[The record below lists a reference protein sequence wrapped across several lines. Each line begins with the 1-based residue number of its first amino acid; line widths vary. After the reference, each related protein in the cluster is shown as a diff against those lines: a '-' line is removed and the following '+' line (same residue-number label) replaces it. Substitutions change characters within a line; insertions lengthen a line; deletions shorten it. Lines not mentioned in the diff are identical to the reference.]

1 MEREASIPSTE
12 EQLKKF
18 IKDYLKENLKVSVG
32 TDFCYDADAK
42 KIGVTLWM
50 GDEEISS
57 STEYL

>member
-1 MEREASIPSTE
+1 MPNTE

-42 KIGVTLWM
+42 QIGVTLWM

>member
-1 MEREASIPSTE
+1 MPNTE

-18 IKDYLKENLKVSVG
+18 IKDYLKENLKVSVW